1 MVLLTAY
8 YLVATGVQS
17 WRLRSIY
24 QKIAKVLD
32 SRNTV
37 VFLRKNGESEGK
49 NFLNKYLLSRKL
61 NNV

>member
-32 SRNTV
+32 NKNTV
-37 VFLRKNGESEGK
+37 VFLRKSDESTGE
-49 NFLNKYLLSRKL
+49 NP
-61 NNV
+61 